1 MIVPKD
7 RQPPVKL
14 YYRIGE
20 VADIVGVEPHV
31 LRYWE
36 TEFRSIRPQKS
47 RKGQRIYSRKDV
59 DRLLQVKD
67 LLYTHGFTIA
77 GARKRL
83 RQVGQEPVAAEDPA
97 VQSATRVRDAL
108 VELRGEVV
116 TMLAELGEPLQS

>member
-1 MIVPKD
+1 MSARPEIPA
-7 RQPPVKL
+7 KL
-14 YYRIGE
+14 YFRIGE
-20 VADIVGVEPHV
+20 ASGVVGVEPHV

-83 RQVGQEPVAAEDPA
+83 RQVGQEPVVAEDPA
-97 VQSATRVRDAL
+97 VQSATRVRESL
-108 VELRGEVV
+108 LELRSEVL
-116 TMLAELGEPLQS
+116 TMLAELGEVQPD